1 MNPITLFKQ
10 LMCCATMAASLSCEA
25 QTYRYNTKFHVLASN
40 FVETIPIEMRD
51 YQIFVTVH
59 VNGRPFRMLLDT
71 GSGQGITYTNSA
83 FPYKRILGK
92 IDSYDA
98 NGNMRKTD
106 VVEFQEFRLGNIAI
120 HGYPGT
126 LLDSHVPHKDYD
138 AVLGFDLFNKGLS
151 CKIDPREGVM
161 VLTDIPNYFEREP
174 GFPVKYRL
182 ERWSPHIKVSPF
194 PGCTDEARFDT
205 GSRRLYVMSMK
216 SEKQFSMLRADFSS
230 QVEGRAFGHRAIG
243 SFGVERANEVAFLWL
258 DALEWGGFS
267 FQDYH
272 TMTTQGISRVG
283 AEVFD
288 HGAVIIRPKQK
299 LLVFQPYSQ
308 SISCMVSNE
317 QMSIAFVPKEGRASV
332 GLIWEGGRHYRC
344 GFRQGDI
351 ITGVDEQHI
360 FSFAQ
365 FLAYPFI
372 KGQEYRFRLQGADGR
387 ERIVVS
393 ER

>member
-1 MNPITLFKQ
+1 M
-10 LMCCATMAASLSCEA
+10 
-25 QTYRYNTKFHVLASN
+25 
-40 FVETIPIEMRD
+40 
-51 YQIFVTVH
+51 
-59 VNGRPFRMLLDT
+59 
-71 GSGQGITYTNSA
+71 
-83 FPYKRILGK
+83 
-92 IDSYDA
+92 
-98 NGNMRKTD
+98 
-106 VVEFQEFRLGNIAI
+106 
-120 HGYPGT
+120 
-126 LLDSHVPHKDYD
+126 
-138 AVLGFDLFNKGLS
+138 
-151 CKIDPREGVM
+151 
-161 VLTDIPNYFEREP
+161 
-174 GFPVKYRL
+174 
-182 ERWSPHIKVSPF
+182 
-194 PGCTDEARFDT
+194 
-205 GSRRLYVMSMK
+205 
-216 SEKQFSMLRADFSS
+216 
-230 QVEGRAFGHRAIG
+230 
-243 SFGVERANEVAFLWL
+243 AFLWL